1 MSTANKYAP
10 VKGMSSRDI
19 DLMVDEIIAES
30 TLSEKI
36 TMMAG
41 IGFFKQIKESNYTWG
56 ANPYRAGG
64 GCERLGVP
72 ALYFTDGPR
81 GVVRGQS
88 TCFPV
93 SMARGATWD
102 PELERRVGE
111 VMGIEARAQG
121 CNLSGAV
128 CINLLRHPAWGRA
141 QETYGEDPYHVG
153 TMGAALAQGI
163 QTHNVIATVKHFAVN
178 SIENARFKVDVK
190 VSDRV
195 LREVYLPHFQ
205 KVIDAGCASVMS
217 AYNKINGEYCGQ
229 NRELLTN
236 ILRHEMKFDGFV
248 HSDWVMGVY
257 HPYGA
262 SAGLDIENPE
272 PRCFGEKLEEGVRSG
287 FIEPSVVDT
296 AVRRIL
302 KTLYRF
308 KCSEDPLESYSESLV
323 ACVSHRELA
332 REVAEKSAVLLANNG
347 VLPLKKSAK
356 VGLFGTLATKAN
368 TGDFGSSKVNA
379 SYVVTPLEGI
389 RNFLNDE
396 QFEISGDEND
406 LEEAAEAASNVDVA
420 IVVVGYTAKLEG
432 EYIPENFGGQNAPTS
447 EDSGGTKMPVGGDR
461 TNLGLPDEQIALIK
475 SVAEANNNTVVVV
488 VAGSAVLMSEWV
500 GKVATVLQTFY
511 SGMEGG
517 NALASL
523 LYGEQNP
530 SGKLPFSVANYT
542 DDYPFFD
549 KDADEIAYGMYHGY
563 TLFERDQIKALFPFG
578 HGLSYTKFSYR
589 GLNLEK
595 DQGGVNVRVTV
606 YNSGQTRGDEIVQ
619 VYVGFPGKIIERPQK
634 LLRGFKRVCLRS
646 DEHKTIDFQISLDEL
661 KYWCPDNRDWIIE
674 RGNHKIYVGG
684 TSDNAHLISADFLI

>member
-30 TLSEKI
+30 TLTEKI

-287 FIEPSVVDT
+287 FIEPGVVDT

-308 KCSEDPLESYSESLV
+308 MCSEDPLESYSESLV
-323 ACVSHRELA
+323 ACASHRALA

-461 TNLGLPDEQIALIK
+461 TNLGLPEEQIALIQ
-475 SVAEANNNTVVVV
+475 SVAQANNNTVVVV

-500 GKVATVLQTFY
+500 GDVAAILQTFY

-530 SGKLPFSVANYT
+530 SGKLPFSVANYK

-589 GLNLEK
+589 GLNVEK
-595 DQGGVNVRVTV
+595 DQLGVNVRVTV
-606 YNSGQTRGDEIVQ
+606 HNSGQIRGDEIVQ
-619 VYVGFPGKIIERPQK
+619 VYVGFPGKVIDRPQK
-634 LLRGFKRVCLRS
+634 LLRGFKKVSLRPS
-646 DEHKTIDFQISLDEL
+646 EHKTIDFQISLDDL
-661 KYWCPDNRDWIIE
+661 RYWCPESRDWIIE

-684 TSDNAHLISADFLI
+684 TSDNDHLISADFLV